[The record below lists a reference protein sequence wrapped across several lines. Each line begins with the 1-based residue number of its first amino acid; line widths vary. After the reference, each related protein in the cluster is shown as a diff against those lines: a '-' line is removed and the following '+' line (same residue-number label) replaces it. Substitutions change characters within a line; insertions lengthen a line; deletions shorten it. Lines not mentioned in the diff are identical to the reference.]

1 MKERSIYT
9 SLAPLYDRLMED
21 VDYEAWADYIDEI
34 IQLHHPSAEKLLEL
48 ACGTGSVAL
57 SLDELGYYKIT
68 ATDLSDEM
76 IRIARQKGE
85 ATQSEVQFQTMDF
98 LNVDIDDQ
106 FDAAY
111 SLFDSVNYLH
121 SGKQVVEMLNQ
132 CQKILKPNG
141 ILIFDFSTPRNSLD
155 AVDYL
160 NNEQAESGNFR
171 FFRTSRYD
179 PKNKIHF
186 NEFEIEQLDEH
197 SREVIH
203 RFKEIHQQRIYS
215 LEEMLLILEQ
225 TPYHLEAK
233 YHDFSFMEAH
243 ENSARVTIIL
253 KCQKQQ

>member
-1 MKERSIYT
+1 MKEQSIYT

-21 VDYEAWADYIDEI
+21 VDYEAWADYIDELL
-34 IQLHHPSAEKLLEL
+34 QLHHPDAEKILEL

-57 SLDELGYYKIT
+57 SLDELGYYTIT
-68 ATDLSDEM
+68 ATDLSEDM
-76 IRIARQKGE
+76 IKVARKKGE
-85 ATQSEVQFQTMDF
+85 ASGSEVHFRSMNF
-98 LNVDIDDQ
+98 LNVDLDEE
-106 FDAAY
+106 FDAAF
-111 SLFDSVNYLH
+111 SVFDSVNYLH
-121 SGKQVVEMLNQ
+121 SAEEVVEMLNQ
-132 CQKILKPNG
+132 CQKVLKPG
-141 ILIFDFSTPRNSLD
+141 GLLIFDFSTPRNSLD
-155 AVDYL
+155 SVDYL
-160 NNEQAESGNFR
+160 NNEEAESGNFR

-179 PKNKIHF
+179 PTNKIHF

-203 RFKEIHQQRIYS
+203 RFKEIHRQRIYS

-243 ENSARVTIIL
+243 ENSARVTVIL